1 MKKQKLNYRF
11 HDPNDPA
18 VTAEYILKVFI
29 EVNQKKVEEAIR
41 KASEKEQI
49 PEQES
54 EVTKQENSIPKGG
67 ERKNVKKNT
76 VKRFSR

>member
-11 HDPNDPA
+11 HNPNDPA

-54 EVTKQENSIPKGG
+54 EVTRSEERRVGKECDLGWFSGG
-67 ERKNVKKNT
+67 GGVG
-76 VKRFSR
+76 

>member
-1 MKKQKLNYRF
+1 MKKQKLHYRF

-18 VTAEYILKVFI
+18 VAAEYILKVFI

-67 ERKNVKKNT
+67 ERKNIKKNT

>member
-11 HDPNDPA
+11 HNPNDPA
-18 VTAEYILKVFI
+18 VTAAYILKVFI

-54 EVTKQENSIPKGG
+54 EVTKQENSILKGG
-67 ERKNVKKNT
+67 ERKNIKKNT